1 MFVREESGTHLGFLG
16 GVVSQAAWNDHG
28 VVGVLD
34 EPKVQDGVCKL
45 PKGRAEVV
53 RSPHPD
59 DVSTRTHALWPV
71 LSGDLGGGLVRG
83 GRGTV

>member
-53 RSPHPD
+53 RSPHPSGVD
-59 DVSTRTHALWPV
+59 ARARTARNSCAGRKQANSVSDCTSR
-71 LSGDLGGGLVRG
+71 
-83 GRGTV
+83 

>member
-59 DVSTRTHALWPV
+59 DVSTRTHAPARRATLCA
-71 LSGDLGGGLVRG
+71 
-83 GRGTV
+83 GRKQANK